1 MDTIFEIPKH
11 LLEKGVSIKPSKNK
25 PESIYNDTKN
35 VKKKIEKE
43 TVEKAD
49 MYEQMK
55 TMIKQQLEEEEKN
68 KKRKYDRKKPT
79 SEKTVSEEYKQK
91 LRDNMA
97 RAREKRLNAFSEK
110 AMAKTPLLEKGVSP
124 KDTFSEK
131 VLSKTEEVKP
141 KEEEVKQVEKIVE
154 KVVEKPVQKPIEKV
168 VEKIVEKPVEKHL
181 LEKGVSPKIEEKP
194 KESFDNTF
202 VKSVPQFIKFSTIKR
217 PPWFKM

>member
-1 MDTIFEIPKH
+1 MDDVFEIPKH
-11 LLEKGVSIKPSKNK
+11 LLEKGVSLKPSKNK
-25 PESIYNDTKN
+25 LESSVDNKKVYNDTKN

-55 TMIKQQLEEEEKN
+55 AMIKQQLEEEEKN

-97 RAREKRLNAFSEK
+97 RAREKRFSK
-110 AMAKTPLLEKGVSP
+110 QGISP

-131 VLSKTEEVKP
+131 VLPKTEEKL
-141 KEEEVKQVEKIVE
+141 VE
-154 KVVEKPVQKPIEKV
+154 KVIEKP
-168 VEKIVEKPVEKHL
+168 VEKPVEKP
-181 LEKGVSPKIEEKP
+181 LEKPVEKPKQVIVEKPVEKP

-202 VKSVPQFIKFSTIKR
+202 VKSVPQVIKFSTIKR

>member
-1 MDTIFEIPKH
+1 MDDVFEIPDNLKN
-11 LLEKGVSIKPSKNK
+11 KISIKDNK
-25 PESIYNDTKN
+25 KVYNDTKN

-55 TMIKQQLEEEEKN
+55 AMIKQQLEEEEKN

-110 AMAKTPLLEKGVSP
+110 AMVKTPLLEKGVSP
-124 KDTFSEK
+124 KDTSSEHLLEK
-131 VLSKTEEVKP
+131 GVSPKDTES
-141 KEEEVKQVEKIVE
+141 IE
-154 KVVEKPVQKPIEKV
+154 KVVEKPIEKVIEKPVQKPIEK
-168 VEKIVEKPVEKHL
+168 IVEKV
-181 LEKGVSPKIEEKP
+181 VEKP

-202 VKSVPQFIKFSTIKR
+202 VKSVPQVIKFSTIKR